1 MKKAIVVVIL
11 LCVVAGGVAFALTRG
26 TPERQLCTQ
35 VAKLCKVE
43 GTVKDLDECASDLE
57 KLKEHLGEKRLE
69 ETAECVD
76 EAGSCP
82 DAMGCMAGTGM
93 KVLQEAAGEFL
104 KGLGRSLN
112 PKKDKK

>member
-1 MKKAIVVVIL
+1 MKKAIIVVLV
-11 LCVVAGGVAFALTRG
+11 LCMIAGGVAFALSS
-26 TPERQLCTQ
+26 Q

-43 GTVKDLDECASDLE
+43 GTVKDLEQCVGDVE
-57 KLKEHLGEKRLE
+57 KLKEHLGDKRLA
-69 ETAECVD
+69 ETASCVD
-76 EAGSCP
+76 KAGSCAE
-82 DAMGCMAGTGM
+82 AMGCMAGTGM

>member
-1 MKKAIVVVIL
+1 MKKAIIVVLV
-11 LCVVAGGVAFALTRG
+11 LCMIAGGVAFALTRG
-26 TPERQLCTQ
+26 SSERTLCSQ

-43 GTVKDLDECASDLE
+43 GTVKDLEQCVGDVE
-57 KLKEHLGEKRLE
+57 KLKEHLGDKRLA
-69 ETAECVD
+69 ETASCVD
-76 EAGSCP
+76 KAGSCAE
-82 DAMGCMAGTGM
+82 AMGCMAGTGM